1 MSKTTLL
8 QNLFHLNKSSAKPG
22 QEALPLQQTTDR
34 LTRELA
40 GQELE
45 ARFRDAL
52 ARGEISGDCV
62 KLGEDGNEIKDAFPT
77 KTIFDL

>member
-8 QNLFHLNKSSAKPG
+8 QNLFHLNKSSAKPE
-22 QEALPLQQTTDR
+22 QEALPLQRTTDR
-34 LTRELA
+34 LTNELA

-52 ARGEISGDCV
+52 ALGEISGDCV
-62 KLGEDGNEIKDAFPT
+62 KLDENGNEIKDAFPT
-77 KTIFDL
+77 KTIFDF